1 MSVRLDVDMC
11 NGCPKRQEGCCEEIC
26 PGDLFYRKDGKAVL
40 REPSDCWDCFA
51 CVKACPRSALSV
63 ELPFQISEEKHRLTA
78 RIKKN
83 TIVWKLLNFKGKE
96 LVSFKIPNRKSKTK
110 GLK

>member
-1 MSVRLDVDMC
+1 
-11 NGCPKRQEGCCEEIC
+11 
-26 PGDLFYRKDGKAVL
+26 
-40 REPSDCWDCFA
+40 
-51 CVKACPRSALSV
+51 
-63 ELPFQISEEKHRLTA
+63 LTA

-96 LVSFKIPNRKSKTK
+96 LVSFKILNRKSKTK

>member
-11 NGCPKRQEGCCEEIC
+11 DGCPKRREGCCEEIC
-26 PGDLFYRKDGKAVL
+26 PGDLFFRKEGKAVL

-51 CVKACPRSALSV
+51 CVKSCPRSALSV

-78 RIKKN
+78 RVKKN
-83 TIVWKLLNFKGKE
+83 TIVWKIVDYNGNE
-96 LVSFKIPNRKSKTK
+96 IISFTIPNRKSKIES
-110 GLK
+110 LK